1 MSSLISLSIDLTKI
15 TRSRLKDG
23 KYLQTTISIN
33 DETKYGNNVSMYESQ
48 SEEERTS
55 KAPRTYI
62 ANGRVVWTQGE
73 IALAEKE
80 GAPAKAKATKPEPV
94 EKETPQ
100 EESTDS
106 LPF

>member
-1 MSSLISLSIDLTKI
+1 MASLISLSIDLTKI

-100 EESTDS
+100 EESTGD